1 MLFVSTAANKT
12 KTCKSIIKM
21 TRVYKKKK
29 WNYSSKVLSFGMFKL
44 FFYLKELHTNTC
56 YKCLHGFQISTKI

>member
-12 KTCKSIIKM
+12 KTCKSIIKI

-44 FFYLKELHTNTC
+44 FFILKNCIQTHVINV
-56 YKCLHGFQISTKI
+56 YMDFK

>member
-21 TRVYKKKK
+21 TRVYKKKNGIILAK
-29 WNYSSKVLSFGMFKL
+29 CCHLECLNFSFILKNCIQTHVINVYMDFK
-44 FFYLKELHTNTC
+44 
-56 YKCLHGFQISTKI
+56 